1 MAGEAF
7 DVLPLAPEMGRYP
20 SSCLT
25 FGAKVLTGDANR
37 LVQSEGAGLSFVD
50 ASHSTRG
57 PPTSSRLNRDRLVT
71 TIVVKRKHALTA
83 AL

>member
-37 LVQSEGAGLSFVD
+37 LVQSEGAGLYY
-50 ASHSTRG
+50 HSSKTKTR
-57 PPTSSRLNRDRLVT
+57 LDRSPLRAFLKG
-71 TIVVKRKHALTA
+71 ILA
-83 AL
+83 